1 MEYKPSKENPTKTG
15 DYLLNLAKIQVLKT
29 RFGKYKSSAD
39 NDKVVC
45 ELCVKANF
53 KEFEKQFMLFNET
66 FIRKH
71 IINYLPVVRKVFAF
85 VPEEAPEGCQPL
97 PETMATA
104 YVNGERGFYK
114 LVAKYYLEPN
124 KKVRVMY
131 FDNEY
136 YRDHLAQEMLCEI
149 EEDQLVNAKYLPPV
163 DRKNLS
169 QGYEKEMWEYCD
181 CFVVRGSACCH
192 SDDEFDSLKGR
203 RIAMLRAMYNAAN
216 RVRNMVND
224 MNKLITDENRDMREV
239 LHRPQLPLAN
249 FNSYFSYCEN
259 REYKDID
266 SFDSC
271 LKNVFKGNLE
281 TALKN

>member
-1 MEYKPSKENPTKTG
+1 MKENPTKTG
-15 DYLLNLAKIQVLKT
+15 DYLLNLAKIQVLST

-71 IINYLPVVRKVFAF
+71 IINYLPVVHKIFTF
-85 VPEEAPEGCQPL
+85 VHEEAAEGEPPL

-104 YVNGERGFYK
+104 YINGERGYYK

-124 KKVRVMY
+124 KKARVMY

-136 YRDHLAQEMLCEI
+136 YAKHLADNKLENI
-149 EEDQLVNAKYLPPV
+149 DEDQMVELKSLPV
-163 DRKNLS
+163 ADRKLLTK
-169 QGYEKEMWEYCD
+169 GYEKEMWEYCD
-181 CFVVRGSACCH
+181 CFVVKGSACCH
-192 SDDEFDSLKGR
+192 SDDKFDRLKGR

-216 RVRNMVND
+216 RVRNLVND

-239 LHRPQLPLAN
+239 LHRPQLPLTD

-266 SFDSC
+266 SFDSS

-281 TALKN
+281 TALKD

>member
-1 MEYKPSKENPTKTG
+1 MKENPTKTG
-15 DYLLNLAKIQVLKT
+15 DYLLNLAKIQVLST

-71 IINYLPVVRKVFAF
+71 IINYLPVVHKIFAF
-85 VPEEAPEGCQPL
+85 VHEEAAEGEPPL

-104 YVNGERGFYK
+104 YINGERGYYK

-124 KKVRVMY
+124 KKARVMY

-136 YRDHLAQEMLCEI
+136 YAKHLADNNLENI
-149 EEDQLVNAKYLPPV
+149 DEDQMVELKSLPV
-163 DRKNLS
+163 ADRKQLAK
-169 QGYEKEMWEYCD
+169 GYEKEMWEYCD
-181 CFVVRGSACCH
+181 CFVVKGSACCH
-192 SDDEFDSLKGR
+192 SDDKFDRLKGR

-216 RVRNMVND
+216 RVRNLVND

-239 LHRPQLPLAN
+239 LHRPQLPLAD

-266 SFDSC
+266 SFDSS

-281 TALKN
+281 TALKD

>member
-1 MEYKPSKENPTKTG
+1 MKENPTKTG
-15 DYLLNLAKIQVLKT
+15 DYLLNLAKIQVLNT

-71 IINYLPVVRKVFAF
+71 VINYLPVVHKIFTF
-85 VPEEAPEGCQPL
+85 VHEETAEGEPPL

-104 YVNGERGFYK
+104 YINGERGYYK

-124 KKVRVMY
+124 KKARVMY

-136 YRDHLAQEMLCEI
+136 YAKHLANNKLENI
-149 EEDQLVNAKYLPPV
+149 DEDQMVELKNLPV
-163 DRKNLS
+163 ADRKQLAK
-169 QGYEKEMWEYCD
+169 GYEKEMWEYCD

-192 SDDEFDSLKGR
+192 SDDKFDKEKGR
-203 RIAMLRAMYNAAN
+203 KIAMLRAMQNAAN
-216 RVRNMVND
+216 RVLNLVND
-224 MNKLITDENRDMREV
+224 MNKLVTGENRDMRQV
-239 LHRPQLPLAN
+239 LDLPHRDLTV
-249 FNSYFSYCEN
+249 FNLYFEQCEDN
-259 REYKDID
+259 EYVDID
-266 SFDSC
+266 LTSPC

-281 TALKN
+281 TALKD